1 VVDRAVVVSE
11 AGVVLDLLADFR
23 DPQEVVEDLTAE
35 TAHQEVAVAHEVV
48 ADSRIKDTIRVIIK
62 VTTVV
67 DGTVLHHGEVHLAA
81 VPEVAVLVVT
91 AVAADSAVVEVLEG
105 AVVVLEVAVAAVDEE
120 DRIEPSLSFKNPS
133 GVL

>member
-1 VVDRAVVVSE
+1 M
-11 AGVVLDLLADFR
+11 
-23 DPQEVVEDLTAE
+23 
-35 TAHQEVAVAHEVV
+35 
-48 ADSRIKDTIRVIIK
+48 
-62 VTTVV
+62 
-67 DGTVLHHGEVHLAA
+67 
-81 VPEVAVLVVT
+81 VAVLVVT

>member
-1 VVDRAVVVSE
+1 M
-11 AGVVLDLLADFR
+11 
-23 DPQEVVEDLTAE
+23 
-35 TAHQEVAVAHEVV
+35 
-48 ADSRIKDTIRVIIK
+48 
-62 VTTVV
+62 
-67 DGTVLHHGEVHLAA
+67 LHHGEVHLAA

-105 AVVVLEVAVAAVDEE
+105 VAVVLEVAVAAVDEE